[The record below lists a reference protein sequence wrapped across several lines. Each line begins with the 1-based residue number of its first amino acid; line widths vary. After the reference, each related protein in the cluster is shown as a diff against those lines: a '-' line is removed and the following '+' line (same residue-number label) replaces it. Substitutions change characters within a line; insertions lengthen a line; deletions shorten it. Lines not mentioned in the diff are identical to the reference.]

1 MANEFSQQLSTPGV
15 QFGIPVDKS
24 GLISNPLSNFA
35 KGAEFVGGAVMG
47 AAKENA
53 LSGVEAEI
61 NNNVDA
67 YNKQSPS
74 VIAQTQLDLQKAQ
87 TKLNDPLTPES
98 QLPSLLK
105 EIQRSQEFLQNAKNQ
120 GKMNEFEFT
129 TRISD
134 ITRQAVNR
142 NPAFTKEILA
152 KAQDILDL
160 NNIQKKIS
168 LDNALYKE
176 IRADAEQQKSTL
188 RDASNK
194 LFGFPMFYKRDADGR
209 MVEDYDTLQMKVMEA
224 SKDKM
229 ISDKIEQEIKLNK
242 NINDRDAQRVVDN
255 GIHWVLAKNYSRSAF
270 AELSVIANDPNVPAK
285 DKPTA
290 LQTALDQKIADLQ
303 SNPVFTK
310 FETNPSIKTARDS
323 TIDQLKNAKAAFE
336 KDATGENTLKIL
348 QNLTKVNDEVTKIQM
363 INAGMD
369 PERIRML
376 NLMAPYAN
384 MIKMNRDQQNALFS
398 WINTSVSKMNED
410 MNYASNPDHKDQKKI
425 NIDNMFTPGVVDLRS
440 GKKVSVNT
448 SYLNAAV
455 DDIAKDRVNSIP
467 VLKQAIDNFIAYKNF
482 DFATISPQEKQA
494 QQTKVFQAMDEIYQQ
509 IGTKDF
515 EKATNHLSSYQ
526 INQLLQ
532 GVEDYNKAISK
543 EFTKYRIDHPM
554 ENARISQGP
563 QGTLIATGGSEDF
576 HMKYL
581 DRINTALKAY
591 ANLTG
596 QKTNEI
602 SNDFYSRYY
611 KDVFVKDVKDLN
623 TVPSVKPIEE
633 GNIDLS
639 KRPVVKNADGTIS
652 TVRSMSVGIGGKE
665 VLIPT
670 VSEDGRIMTESEA
683 IKQYLD
689 TGRHLG
695 KFNSVEEANAY
706 ATKLHEDQ
714 ARMYSPGSTL
724 TNFNSA
730 TPGGGANK
738 KVSFNIP
745 SIITEANAGEVD
757 SKIIP
762 KLIQQESKG
771 VHINPST
778 MRLLESEKGA
788 KGVTQVMPAT
798 GVDPGYGVKPLQ
810 NNTKEEY
817 IRFSKDYF
825 KAMLGEFNGDV
836 EKALAAYNYGPV
848 VVKQKIKQ
856 YGNGWKQHV
865 PAETQNYIAS
875 IME

>member
-1 MANEFSQQLSTPGV
+1 MANEFSQQLSKPGV
-15 QFGIPVDKS
+15 DFGIPVDKS

-35 KGAEFVGGAVMG
+35 KGAEFVGGAIMG
-47 AAKENA
+47 AAKQDA
-53 LSGVEAEI
+53 LSGVEADI
-61 NNNVDA
+61 NANVDA
-67 YNKQSPS
+67 YNKQSPT

-87 TKLNDPLTPES
+87 SKLNDPLTPEA

-120 GKMNEFEFT
+120 GKMNDFEFS

-134 ITRQAVNR
+134 VTRQAINR

-176 IRADAEQQKSTL
+176 IRADAEQQKSNL
-188 RDASNK
+188 RDASTK
-194 LFGFPMFYKRDADGR
+194 LFGFPMFYKKDADGR
-209 MVEDYDTLQMKVMEA
+209 MVEDYDTLQMQVMEA
-224 SKDKM
+224 SKNKM

-270 AELSVIANDPNVPAK
+270 AELSVIANDPSLPAK

-303 SNPVFTK
+303 SNPVFSK
-310 FETNPSIKTARDS
+310 FEGNASIKTARDS
-323 TIDQLKNAKAAFE
+323 TVDQLKNAKAAFE

-363 INAGMD
+363 INMGMD
-369 PERIRML
+369 PEKIRML

-410 MNYASNPDHKDQKKI
+410 MNYSSNPDHKDQKKI

-448 SYLNAAV
+448 GYLNAAV
-455 DDIAKDRVNSIP
+455 EDVAKDRPNSVP

-482 DFATISPQEKQA
+482 DFATISPQEKQT

-509 IGTKDF
+509 VGSKDF
-515 EKATNHLSSYQ
+515 EKSVGQLSSYQ
-526 INQLLQ
+526 VSELLK
-532 GVEDYNKAISK
+532 GVEDYNKAIARD
-543 EFTKYRIDHPM
+543 FTKYRIEHPN
-554 ENARISQGP
+554 ESARLSQGP
-563 QGTLIATGGSEDF
+563 TGTLIATGGSEDF

-581 DRINTALKAY
+581 DRINTSLKAY
-591 ANLTG
+591 ATLQG
-596 QKTNEI
+596 RKSNEV
-602 SNDFYSRYY
+602 SNEFYSKYY
-611 KDVFVKDVKDLN
+611 GDIFTKDVKDLRLEGGTNAQSNAGN
-623 TVPSVKPIEE
+623 TLNDFAS
-633 GNIDLS
+633 
-639 KRPVVKNADGTIS
+639 
-652 TVRSMSVGIGGKE
+652 
-665 VLIPT
+665 
-670 VSEDGRIMTESEA
+670 
-683 IKQYLD
+683 
-689 TGRHLG
+689 
-695 KFNSVEEANAY
+695 
-706 ATKLHEDQ
+706 
-714 ARMYSPGSTL
+714 
-724 TNFNSA
+724 
-730 TPGGGANK
+730 TPGGGADNK
-738 KVSFNIP
+738 KVSFKIP

-771 VHINPST
+771 IHINPST
-778 MRLLESEKGA
+778 MKLLESEKRA

-848 VVKQKIKQ
+848 VVKQKVKQ

-865 PAETQNYIAS
+865 PTETQNYIAS